1 MQFNNHYD
9 KKGMHAMLSASKYA
23 WVNKEEDAIV
33 EMVTNAQATALG
45 TRQHAWAAEA
55 IDMKLRQGSAK
66 TTLNM
71 YINDAIKYLMQPEV
85 VLFYSRNIFGTA
97 DAIGYRLDRKTG
109 RFLLRIHDLKT
120 GVSKASFLQLMIYA
134 ALFCLEYN
142 ILPGQID
149 IELRIYQN
157 DEIYICTTLETP
169 ETEILDL
176 NLLVQ
181 IISKIKRNNE
191 IIETMRE
198 EANA

>member
-1 MQFNNHYD
+1 MKFNKHREVQ
-9 KKGMHAMLSASKYA
+9 GMHATLSASKYA
-23 WVNKEEDAIV
+23 WVNKDDDGIA
-33 EMVTNAQATALG
+33 EMITNQMATALG

-71 YINDAIKYLMQPEV
+71 YINDAIKYRMIAEQ
-85 VLFYSRNIFGTA
+85 VLFYSRNVFGTA
-97 DAIGYRLDRKTG
+97 DAISYREDRKTG
-109 RFLLRIHDLKT
+109 RWLLRIHDLKT

-134 ALFCLEYN
+134 AMFCLEYG

-157 DEIYICTTLETP
+157 DGIQICTTLDTP

-181 IISKIKRNNE
+181 IIGKIRHNDE
-191 IIETMRE
+191 LIEKLRE

>member
-1 MQFNNHYD
+1 MRFNNHYD
-9 KKGMHAMLSASKYA
+9 KKGMHAMLSASKYS
-23 WVNKEEDAIV
+23 WVNKDSEDII

-45 TRQHAWAAEA
+45 TRQHNWAAEA
-55 IDMKLRQGSAK
+55 IEMKLRQGNAK

-71 YINDAIKYLMQPEV
+71 YINDAIKFMMKPEV
-85 VLFYSRNIFGTA
+85 VLFYSRHIFGTA
-97 DAIGYRLDRKTG
+97 DAISFREDRKTG

-169 ETEILDL
+169 ETDILDL
-176 NLLVQ
+176 EMLIQ
-181 IISKIKRNNE
+181 IIGKIKTNNE
-191 IIETMRE
+191 IIEKMFE